1 MQPVTGLRYGCSR
14 RCQPQSAADPHQLAQ
29 VVADCVSRPVALGA
43 VTVAQTE
50 LPGVLTDPH
59 LAKGRLD
66 DRLVSTTPFSTEALA
81 PPRGR

>member
-1 MQPVTGLRYGCSR
+1 MGVHAVASPSALR
-14 RCQPQSAADPHQLAQ
+14 APHQLAQ
-29 VVADCVSRPVALGA
+29 VVADGVGRPVALGA

-66 DRLVSTTPFSTEALA
+66 DRLVSATHSQPK
-81 PPRGR
+81 R